1 MVCAALLDG
10 FSSSLGIIFSLPK
23 ALLHVGILAAML
35 EVLPPYFPSPC
46 SSGYQCMPSTL
57 MLSPTSLLQG
67 MHQAAS
73 HSHPSI
79 PIPLTCFFFLLF
91 TLEAAMSFAG
101 MQPLSAA
108 L

>member
-23 ALLHVGILAAML
+23 ALLNVGILAAML

-46 SSGYQCMPSTL
+46 SSGYQRTPSTL

-79 PIPLTCFFFLLF
+79 PIPLTCFFLLF